1 MAAGV
6 IKGLS
11 RVSKSV
17 GVTDKHLDEL
27 FGLIDDDDGGSLDEE
42 EIAEFL
48 VQYDLGTKEELEAR
62 SFPHEFTSHTRIP
75 ARAPFKCYPISK
87 IGRIPWLR

>member
-27 FGLIDDDDGGSLDEE
+27 FGLIDDDGGGSLDEE

-62 SFPHEFTSHTRIP
+62 SFPQFTSHTRIP

-87 IGRIPWLR
+87 IGRAPWLR